1 VQRRDLGASKNMTIV
16 LSGVFDALLIVL
28 VVFVALAAAWP
39 GVVLAVVAL
48 AASVWWQVTAVH
60 TIERLGD
67 GRFVLRSV
75 ARSEEMVPGLRSTRT
90 RGPPLAGGR
99 SHPPQPRAS
108 LPPLGWSRRIDSS
121 RRLASGTPQPI
132 TAPPDRRWEAPQAP
146 CATASGVPLGRR
158 CGDGPAG

>member
-28 VVFVALAAAWP
+28 VVFVALAGAWP

-48 AASVWWQVTAVH
+48 AASVWQVTAVH

-75 ARSEEMVPGLRSTRT
+75 ARSEEMVPGSDLHVREARLSQAGVLILHN
-90 RGPPLAGGR
+90 RGR
-99 SHPPQPRAS
+99 RYHPHAVGVPGVR
-108 LPPLGWSRRIDSS
+108 G
-121 RRLASGTPQPI
+121 
-132 TAPPDRRWEAPQAP
+132 
-146 CATASGVPLGRR
+146 TASV
-158 CGDGPAG
+158 

>member
-1 VQRRDLGASKNMTIV
+1 MTIV

-75 ARSEEMVPGLRSTRT
+75 ARSEEMVPGSDLHVRQARLSQAGVLILHN
-90 RGPPLAGGR
+90 RGR
-99 SHPPQPRAS
+99 RYHPHAVGVPGVR
-108 LPPLGWSRRIDSS
+108 G
-121 RRLASGTPQPI
+121 
-132 TAPPDRRWEAPQAP
+132 
-146 CATASGVPLGRR
+146 TASV
-158 CGDGPAG
+158 